1 MRLYLRPALF
11 IALGS
16 FGGLEAQQE
25 GVTPRWEIV
34 AVVQRLDQSAN
45 DIRKM
50 LSQVRPEEWV
60 QQGASDA
67 YIGQH
72 NALRSDLSSLALSA
86 QAMQRKPEKLS
97 IAIDT
102 YLWLDRVGSML
113 RSLTAAVRKY
123 QNPALGEL
131 LETAGDRAAASEN
144 SLKPYLRQ
152 LAVEREAELEISHSE
167 AQRCR
172 ETLVRRPRSQK

>member
-1 MRLYLRPALF
+1 MRLYLQPALF

-16 FGGLEAQQE
+16 FGVLEAQQE
-25 GVTPRWEIV
+25 GVIPRWEIIEV
-34 AVVQRLDQSAN
+34 AKRLDERAK
-45 DIRKM
+45 DIQKM
-50 LSQVRPEEWV
+50 LSQVRPEDWV
-60 QQGASDA
+60 KEGAPDA

-72 NALRSDLSSLALSA
+72 NTLRSDLSNLALSA
-86 QAMQRKPEKLS
+86 QALQRKPEKLS

-102 YLWLDRVGSML
+102 FLWLDRVGSML

-131 LETAGDRAAASEN
+131 LETAGYRAATSEN

-172 ETLVRRPRSQK
+172 QTLVRRPRSRK

>member
-1 MRLYLRPALF
+1 MRLYLPPALF

-25 GVTPRWEIV
+25 GVTPRWEIIEV
-34 AVVQRLDQSAN
+34 AKRLDESAKDVQR
-45 DIRKM
+45 I
-50 LSQVRPEEWV
+50 LSQARPKDWV
-60 QQGASDA
+60 KEGAPDA

-72 NALRSDLSSLALSA
+72 NILRSDLSSLALSA
-86 QAMQRKPEKLS
+86 QALQRKPEKLS

-102 YLWLDRVGSML
+102 FLWLDRVGSML

-131 LETAGDRAAASEN
+131 LASAGNRAANYEET
-144 SLKPYLRQ
+144 LKGYLRQ

-172 ETLVRRPRSQK
+172 KTLIRQPRSRK

>member
-11 IALGS
+11 ITLGS

-34 AVVQRLDQSAN
+34 EIAQRLDESTN
-45 DIRKM
+45 DIGKM

-60 QQGASDA
+60 QQGAPDA
-67 YIGQH
+67 YIRQH
-72 NALRSDLSSLALSA
+72 NALRSDLSNLALSA

-172 ETLVRRPRSQK
+172 ETLVRRPRSRK

>member
-1 MRLYLRPALF
+1 MRLYLLPALF

-25 GVTPRWEIV
+25 GVIPRWEIIELTK
-34 AVVQRLDQSAN
+34 RLDESAR
-45 DIRKM
+45 DIQRI
-50 LSQVRPEEWV
+50 LSQARPKDWV
-60 QQGASDA
+60 KEGAPDA

-72 NALRSDLSSLALSA
+72 NILRSDLSSLALSA
-86 QAMQRKPEKLS
+86 QALQRKPEKLS

-102 YLWLDRVGSML
+102 FLWLDRVGSML
-113 RSLTAAVRKY
+113 KSLTAAVRKY

-131 LETAGDRAAASEN
+131 LASAGNRAATSEET
-144 SLKPYLRQ
+144 LKGYLRQ

-172 ETLVRRPRSQK
+172 ETLIRQPRSRK